1 MCGSAAVFDTYG
13 LGAGQY
19 MVYGCLVTGGIDALE
34 WFHTSTVMWTFLL
47 WPGRLGGMWS
57 VIRVDRDEPPWG

>member
-34 WFHTSTVMWTFLL
+34 WFHRDVDLSFVARPT
-47 WPGRLGGMWS
+47 GRDVERYL
-57 VIRVDRDEPPWG
+57 R